1 MKNRDC
7 ELDAGTTV
15 FGEAWFDFCPAVP
28 THAGTSPII
37 HQPVRAGTS
46 VGVNCGEADHAE
58 SKKDFRH
65 KIALCRTEARETKD
79 WLRMIA
85 KAPPSQKTAARSGA
99 RGEGTPPRLRR
110 HHPPHGP
117 KPPPRPAPKIAAPL
131 RQGPLVM
138 GQHSFL
144 LFPDP

>member
-7 ELDAGTTV
+7 DLEEGTAV
-15 FGEAWFDFCPAVP
+15 FGEALFDFCLAVP

-37 HQPVRAGTS
+37 NQPVRAGTG
-46 VGVNCGEADHAE
+46 VGVNCGEAGHAE

-65 KIALCRTEARETKD
+65 KIAPSRKEARETKD
-79 WLRMIA
+79 GLRMIA
-85 KAPPSQKTAARSGA
+85 TAPPSQKTAARSGA

-110 HHPPHGP
+110 HHPPQGP

-131 RQGPLVM
+131 RHGPSVM
-138 GQHSFL
+138 GHQSFL
-144 LFPDP
+144 PFPDP